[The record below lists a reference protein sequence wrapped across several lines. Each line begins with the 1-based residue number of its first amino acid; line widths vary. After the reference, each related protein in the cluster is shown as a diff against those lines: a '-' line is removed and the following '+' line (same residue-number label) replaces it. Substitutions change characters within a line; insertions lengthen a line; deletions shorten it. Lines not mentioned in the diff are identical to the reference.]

1 MSNLP
6 KKGPGRPA
14 GSPNK
19 ATSDARQAI
28 AQFVDGNAH
37 RLTEWLDRVADGVKV
52 EEEDPETG
60 AVTEKY
66 VVPPN
71 PAKAFD
77 MFQSVVEY
85 HIPKLA
91 RTEVAGDPKNPLEV
105 DVHVTVFGEL
115 LKAMKMQ
122 RQMEAY
128 GDKE

>member
-1 MSNLP
+1 MNLP
-6 KKGPGRPA
+6 GKGPGRPA

-19 ATSDARQAI
+19 ATVDARKAI

-37 RLTEWLDRVADGVKV
+37 RLTEWLEQVAAGVKV
-52 EEEDPETG
+52 IEQDAEGNTI
-60 AVTEKY
+60 EKY

-91 RTEVAGDPKNPLEV
+91 RTEVSGKMDLDVQA
-105 DVHVTVFGEL
+105 DVHVNVFGEL
-115 LKAMKMQ
+115 LKSLKMQ
-122 RQMEAY
+122 KQLGE
-128 GDKE
+128 

>member
-1 MSNLP
+1 MGERYGGRA
-6 KKGPGRPA
+6 KGT
-14 GSPNK
+14 PNK
-19 ATSDARQAI
+19 ATAEARQAI
-28 AQFVDGNAH
+28 AAFVDGNAH
-37 RLTEWLDRVADGVKV
+37 RLTGWLDQVAAGVKND
-52 EEEDPETG
+52 EGE
-60 AVTEKY
+60 Y

-128 GDKE
+128 GDDK

>member
-6 KKGPGRPA
+6 KKGPGRPPGA
-14 GSPNK
+14 VNK
-19 ATSDARQAI
+19 ATADARQAI

-37 RLTEWLDRVADGVKV
+37 RLTEWLDRVAEGVKV
-52 EEEDPETG
+52 EKEDPETG
-60 AVTEKY
+60 EVTTEY

-85 HIPKLA
+85 HVPKLA
-91 RTEVAGDPKNPLEV
+91 RTEVTGDPNNPV
-105 DVHVTVFGEL
+105 QMDVHVTVFGEL
-115 LKAMKMQ
+115 LRAMKMQ